1 MMELEPSPAEKDHRL
16 GQVHNKVREH
26 GRKRLR
32 ERLRVRHGCKDRL
45 CSLVTSAAARQIHG
59 LLARGLRHHRMV
71 VGCVSGII
79 DPMGVLMA
87 IVVIFM
93 DLGVSV
99 RAVRGT
105 RESAHGQ
112 HPAGG

>member
-1 MMELEPSPAEKDHRL
+1 
-16 GQVHNKVREH
+16 
-26 GRKRLR
+26 
-32 ERLRVRHGCKDRL
+32 
-45 CSLVTSAAARQIHG
+45 
-59 LLARGLRHHRMV
+59 MV